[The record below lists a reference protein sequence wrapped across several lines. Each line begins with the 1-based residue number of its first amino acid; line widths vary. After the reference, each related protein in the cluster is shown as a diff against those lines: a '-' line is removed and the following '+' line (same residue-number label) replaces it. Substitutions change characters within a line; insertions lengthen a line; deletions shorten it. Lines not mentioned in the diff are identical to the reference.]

1 MNSEVRNLAHFC
13 GPCLAH
19 SNSSLAGRILTG
31 LALSY
36 GQGSAAIRCALNE
49 SPSLGTSATGERE
62 QRLLADSR
70 GEGGKA
76 NSCTNPGRHSY
87 CDEIGIKI

>member
-1 MNSEVRNLAHFC
+1 MRNLELFC

-19 SNSSLAGRILTG
+19 SNSSLAGRILTR

-36 GQGSAAIRCALNE
+36 GQESAAIRCTLNE
-49 SPSLGTSATGERE
+49 NPSLGTSATGGREKRRVRGQHSER
-62 QRLLADSR
+62 
-70 GEGGKA
+70 GKA

-87 CDEIGIKI
+87 CDEMGLNI

>member
-1 MNSEVRNLAHFC
+1 MQSLELFC
-13 GPCLAH
+13 GLCLAH

-36 GQGSAAIRCALNE
+36 GQESAAIRCTLNE
-49 SPSLGTSATGERE
+49 NPSLGTLATGGREKRRVRGQHSER
-62 QRLLADSR
+62 
-70 GEGGKA
+70 GTA

-87 CDEIGIKI
+87 CDEMGIKI